1 MSVLYRFENI
11 LKYKKDGESYLEKMQ
26 IIDSEVGISFEYT
39 NKKGEKDFYQIK
51 VLKPE
56 NGIYKVTETKNKNID
71 TMDINYEELLKL
83 LKINKKLKFVEDYIK
98 KDRKKYIKK

>member
-11 LKYKKDGESYLEKMQ
+11 LKYKKNGESYLEKMQ

-39 NKKGEKDFYQIK
+39 KKTGEKDFYQIK

-56 NGIYKVTETKNKNID
+56 KGIYKVTEVKNKNTD
-71 TMDINYEELLKL
+71 TMNINYEELLKL

-98 KDRKKYIKK
+98 KDRKKYIK

>member
-1 MSVLYRFENI
+1 MSVIYRYENTK
-11 LKYKKDGESYLEKMQ
+11 KYKKDGESYLEKMQ
-26 IIDSEVGISFEYT
+26 IIDSEVGISFEYI
-39 NKKGEKDFYQIK
+39 NKKGDKDFYKID
-51 VLKPE
+51 VRKPE
-56 NGIYKVTETKNKNID
+56 NGIYKVTETKNKNTD